1 MVCYEFCTFVL
12 KFEVESRKTKD
23 LIHLTL
29 DLRLSTLDKKVKLEL
44 RRYIVPTIPM
54 AVMLMF
60 AVALVWFSDLFIQNS
75 IRPDLNDKTFL
86 SEINRFFA
94 VNLVLSNIVSLLI
107 TALNAFFIGQL
118 NNKYTIIRTRS
129 FLPILFF
136 VLLMATWHETH
147 TIVVSHLALSL
158 VLLSL
163 FAIFGVYRNRN
174 ASEQAFLSSF
184 LIAVASIFI
193 EPLVL
198 YIPLIWIG
206 LALFYSLSFRNLLA
220 TIVGLLTPWILY
232 LSVRFYLQPDLLWL
246 LSLPESFELG
256 VSVLG
261 RPLNELIYMGIL
273 FVLSII
279 GFVGLSSNLNQDS
292 MQTCGLINFNSW
304 FLALS
309 FIYSMIFVKQFFVFL
324 PFVGVGL
331 AILLA
336 HPLTLKKSIFFT
348 YIFLIFIFV
357 NIVFVVS
364 NLILNPR

>member
-1 MVCYEFCTFVL
+1 
-12 KFEVESRKTKD
+12 
-23 LIHLTL
+23 
-29 DLRLSTLDKKVKLEL
+29 
-44 RRYIVPTIPM
+44 M
-54 AVMLMF
+54 AVLLMLI
-60 AVALVWFSDLFIQNS
+60 VALVWFSDLFIQNS
-75 IRPDLNDKTFL
+75 IRLDVNDNTIV
-86 SEINRFFA
+86 SQINGYFSD
-94 VNLVLSNIVSLLI
+94 NLLLSNVVSLLI

-118 NNKYTIIRTRS
+118 NNKFTIIRTRT

-147 TIVVSHLALSL
+147 TIVISHLSLSL

-163 FAIFGVYRNRN
+163 FAIFRVYRNRN

-206 LALFYSLSFRNLLA
+206 LVLFYSLSFRNFLA
-220 TIVGLLTPWILY
+220 TLVGLLIPWILY
-232 LSVRFYLQPDLLWL
+232 LAVRYYYQPDMTWL
-246 LSLPESFELG
+246 MSLTKSFELG
-256 VSVLG
+256 IPILG
-261 RPLNELIYMGIL
+261 RPLNELIYIVML

-279 GFVGLSSNLNQDS
+279 GFVGLLANMNQDS
-292 MQTCGLINFNSW
+292 MQTRGLINFNSW

-309 FIYSMIFVKQFFVFL
+309 FLFSMIFVKQFFVFL

-336 HPLTLKKSIFFT
+336 HPLTLKKSNFFT
-348 YIFLIFIFV
+348 YLFLIFIGV
-357 NIVFVVS
+357 NILFVIS